1 MAIVDAFAA
10 VATQWRTSSL
20 GEAIYWVGLDYMGAT
35 KGLEM
40 DGIVLTSRQWKEL
53 RVMERAAARQLNAR

>member
-1 MAIVDAFAA
+1 
-10 VATQWRTSSL
+10 
-20 GEAIYWVGLDYMGAT
+20 MGAT